1 VDPVENGR
9 AEDPRVDEI
18 RRDIGRARTRIAETV
33 DALEYKAD
41 VPARLG
47 DVLSAATS
55 SVATRIMQ
63 RMPLPSSRDQTVA
76 VDRVSEDRVAPG
88 L

>member
-1 VDPVENGR
+1 MDPVENGT
-9 AEDPRVDEI
+9 AEDPRVGEI
-18 RRDIGRARTRIAETV
+18 RRDIEQARARIAETV

-47 DVLSAATS
+47 DVLSATASYVT
-55 SVATRIMQ
+55 TRVMQ
-63 RMPLPSSRDQTVA
+63 RIPLPSSREETVA
-76 VDRVSEDRVAPG
+76 EDRVAPG